1 MKEKNDYDNK
11 KYKFS
16 KFYII
21 NNNRLFVTSNFD
33 FVDNLKKCYFIKKLG
48 SNVYPKIYLEVKK
61 EDKKIMNFIGDY
73 QSLMDFIVEY
83 QNNLICIT
91 GFSKAGMGQFLR
103 MLRNI
108 KGIDI
113 KPIKLNNNLL
123 IGRYERHLIKKEQKL
138 EELNE
143 RLEIIGEID
152 NAKQYM
158 KVSNYVFG
166 KERHNSRRRVLK
178 LQRK

>member
-11 KYKFS
+11 EYKFS

-83 QNNLICIT
+83 QNNL
-91 GFSKAGMGQFLR
+91 S
-103 MLRNI
+103 
-108 KGIDI
+108 
-113 KPIKLNNNLL
+113 
-123 IGRYERHLIKKEQKL
+123 
-138 EELNE
+138 
-143 RLEIIGEID
+143 
-152 NAKQYM
+152 
-158 KVSNYVFG
+158 
-166 KERHNSRRRVLK
+166 
-178 LQRK
+178 